1 MATPPAV
8 AAICAISPGPCGAGA
23 PTAVGGAAT
32 GAGARCCVCCGGRAG
47 DVLIGG
53 GELDR
58 IPIDREGEGD
68 ERPLRGITSSDNN

>member
-1 MATPPAV
+1 
-8 AAICAISPGPCGAGA
+8 
-23 PTAVGGAAT
+23 VGGAAT
-32 GAGARCCVCCGGRAG
+32 GAGDRCCVCCGGCDGRGDVLIGGG